1 MPMATKKKQTLRNSE
16 YYDMQSTFDELYA
29 KSQNGQVFQ
38 NLMGI
43 ICSEENIQLAYRNI
57 KRNGGSVTP
66 GVDGITIRDIE
77 QMPAEKYIRTVQ
89 KKLAWYKPKPVKR
102 VEIPKPNGGIRPLG
116 IPTMFD
122 RLVQQSIKQVL
133 EPICEAKFHEYSYGF
148 RPNRSAENA
157 ISKVQNLIHFTK
169 LYYVVD
175 MDIKG
180 FFDNVNHSK
189 LIKQM
194 WSLGIRDKT
203 LLCIIKEML
212 KAPIILP
219 DGSKVLPQKGTPQ
232 GGVLS
237 PLLANIVLNELDWW
251 ISSQWETH
259 PTHTPYKIIE
269 HKEGHQDR
277 GSIYRALKRSN
288 LKEMYIVRYADDFK
302 IFCRKR
308 DDANKAYFAIKQW
321 LAERLKLEI
330 SEEKSKVVS
339 LKRHYSEFLGF
350 ELKVVQKRKKWVV
363 RSHMC
368 QKAIQRE
375 THVLI
380 EQIKDMQHP
389 QDAANGAL
397 AVTKYNAMVIGIHNY
412 YQIATDVNLDCK
424 TIRRNI
430 NICLHNRLRHKITKT
445 GQVVGKYIR
454 QRYGQSKDIQFI
466 YGCPIA
472 PIGSV
477 QHKKPMSKKRTINSY
492 TPEGRAEIHD
502 GLKLNM
508 SILLQLMKTSTPMGS
523 VEFMDNRLSLWCAQY
538 GKCAITGRELMVDE
552 IHCHHKI
559 PKEPPFY
566 GTDRYENLIIVH
578 VDVHRLIH
586 ATAPETIAKYLAM
599 LNLTKRQLNKVNSL
613 RKSAGLA
620 EIEQ

>member
-1 MPMATKKKQTLRNSE
+1 
-16 YYDMQSTFDELYA
+16 MQSTFDELYA

-203 LLCIIKEML
+203 LLCIIKEIL
-212 KAPIILP
+212 KAAIILP

-308 DDANKAYFAIKQW
+308 DDTNKAYFAIKQW

>member
-1 MPMATKKKQTLRNSE
+1 MATKKKQTLRNSE

-363 RSHMC
+363 RSHIC

-375 THVLI
+375 THALI

-424 TIRRNI
+424 IIRRNI

-508 SILLQLMKTSTPMGS
+508 SILLQLMKTSTPTGS

-559 PKEPPFY
+559 PKGPPFY

>member
-1 MPMATKKKQTLRNSE
+1 MATKKKQTLRNSE

-277 GSIYRALKRSN
+277 GSIYRAL
-288 LKEMYIVRYADDFK
+288 

>member
-1 MPMATKKKQTLRNSE
+1 MATKKKQTLRNSE

-259 PTHTPYKIIE
+259 PTYTPYKIIE

-502 GLKLNM
+502 GLKLNI

-538 GKCAITGRELMVDE
+538 GKCAITGRELMVNE

>member
-1 MPMATKKKQTLRNSE
+1 MATKKKQTLRNSE

-363 RSHMC
+363 RSHIC
-368 QKAIQRE
+368 LKAIQRE
-375 THVLI
+375 THALI

-508 SILLQLMKTSTPMGS
+508 SILLQLMKTSTPTGS

-559 PKEPPFY
+559 PKGPPFY

>member
-1 MPMATKKKQTLRNSE
+1 MATKKKQTLRNSE

-194 WSLGIRDKT
+194 WSLGMRDKT

-363 RSHMC
+363 RSHIC

-375 THVLI
+375 THALI

-508 SILLQLMKTSTPMGS
+508 SILLQLMKTSTPTGS

-559 PKEPPFY
+559 PKGPPFY

>member
-1 MPMATKKKQTLRNSE
+1 MATKKKQTLRNSE

-363 RSHMC
+363 RSHIC

-375 THVLI
+375 THALI

-508 SILLQLMKTSTPMGS
+508 SSLLQLMKTSTPTGS

>member
-1 MPMATKKKQTLRNSE
+1 MATKKKQTLRNSE

-363 RSHMC
+363 RSGCARKPFKEKRMC
-368 QKAIQRE
+368 
-375 THVLI
+375 
-380 EQIKDMQHP
+380 
-389 QDAANGAL
+389 
-397 AVTKYNAMVIGIHNY
+397 
-412 YQIATDVNLDCK
+412 
-424 TIRRNI
+424 
-430 NICLHNRLRHKITKT
+430 
-445 GQVVGKYIR
+445 
-454 QRYGQSKDIQFI
+454 
-466 YGCPIA
+466 
-472 PIGSV
+472 
-477 QHKKPMSKKRTINSY
+477 
-492 TPEGRAEIHD
+492 
-502 GLKLNM
+502 
-508 SILLQLMKTSTPMGS
+508 
-523 VEFMDNRLSLWCAQY
+523 
-538 GKCAITGRELMVDE
+538 
-552 IHCHHKI
+552 
-559 PKEPPFY
+559 
-566 GTDRYENLIIVH
+566 
-578 VDVHRLIH
+578 
-586 ATAPETIAKYLAM
+586 
-599 LNLTKRQLNKVNSL
+599 
-613 RKSAGLA
+613 
-620 EIEQ
+620 

>member
-1 MPMATKKKQTLRNSE
+1 MATKKKQTLRNSE

-330 SEEKSKVVS
+330 SEQKSKVVS

-363 RSHMC
+363 RSHIC

-375 THVLI
+375 THALI

-508 SILLQLMKTSTPMGS
+508 SILLQLMKTSTPTGS

>member
-1 MPMATKKKQTLRNSE
+1 MATKKKQTLRNSE

-566 GTDRYENLIIVH
+566 GTDRNENLIIVH

>member
-1 MPMATKKKQTLRNSE
+1 MATKKKQTLRNSE

-269 HKEGHQDR
+269 HKEGHQNR

>member
-1 MPMATKKKQTLRNSE
+1 MATKKKQTLRNSE

-375 THVLI
+375 THALI

-508 SILLQLMKTSTPMGS
+508 SILLQLMKTSTPKGS

-538 GKCAITGRELMVDE
+538 GKCAITGRELMVGE

-586 ATAPETIAKYLAM
+586 ATAPKTIAKYLAM

>member
-1 MPMATKKKQTLRNSE
+1 MATKKKQTLRNSE

-538 GKCAITGRELMVDE
+538 GKCAITGRVLMVDE
-552 IHCHHKI
+552 IHCHQKI

>member
-1 MPMATKKKQTLRNSE
+1 MATKKKQTLRNSE

-566 GTDRYENLIIVH
+566 GTYRYENLIIVH

>member
-1 MPMATKKKQTLRNSE
+1 MATKKKQTLRNSE

-375 THVLI
+375 THALI

-389 QDAANGAL
+389 HDAANGAL
-397 AVTKYNAMVIGIHNY
+397 AVTKYNAMVICIHNY

-508 SILLQLMKTSTPMGS
+508 SILLQLMKASTPMGS

-566 GTDRYENLIIVH
+566 GTDCYENLIIIH

-586 ATAPETIAKYLAM
+586 ATAPETIAKYLAT

>member
-1 MPMATKKKQTLRNSE
+1 MATKKKQTLRNSE

-38 NLMGI
+38 DLMGI

-363 RSHMC
+363 RSHIC

-375 THVLI
+375 THALI

-508 SILLQLMKTSTPMGS
+508 SILLQLMKTSTPTGS

>member
-1 MPMATKKKQTLRNSE
+1 MATKKKQTLRNSE

-502 GLKLNM
+502 GLKLNI

-538 GKCAITGRELMVDE
+538 GKCAITGRELMVNE

>member
-1 MPMATKKKQTLRNSE
+1 
-16 YYDMQSTFDELYA
+16 
-29 KSQNGQVFQ
+29 
-38 NLMGI
+38 
-43 ICSEENIQLAYRNI
+43 
-57 KRNGGSVTP
+57 
-66 GVDGITIRDIE
+66 
-77 QMPAEKYIRTVQ
+77 MPAEKYIRTVQ

-363 RSHMC
+363 RSHIC

-375 THVLI
+375 THALI

-508 SILLQLMKTSTPMGS
+508 SILLQLMKTSTPTGS

>member
-1 MPMATKKKQTLRNSE
+1 MATKKKQTLRNSE

-363 RSHMC
+363 RSHIC

-375 THVLI
+375 THALI

-412 YQIATDVNLDCK
+412 YQIATDVNLVCK

-508 SILLQLMKTSTPMGS
+508 SILLQLMKTSTPTGS

-559 PKEPPFY
+559 PKGPPFY

>member
-1 MPMATKKKQTLRNSE
+1 MATKKKQTLRNSE

-330 SEEKSKVVS
+330 REEKSKVVS

>member
-1 MPMATKKKQTLRNSE
+1 MATKKKQTLRNSE

-363 RSHMC
+363 RSHIC

-375 THVLI
+375 THALI

-508 SILLQLMKTSTPMGS
+508 SILLQLMKTSTPTGS

-559 PKEPPFY
+559 PKGPPFY

>member
-1 MPMATKKKQTLRNSE
+1 MATKKKQTLRNSE

-269 HKEGHQDR
+269 HKEGRQDR

>member
-1 MPMATKKKQTLRNSE
+1 MATKNKQTLRNSE

-363 RSHMC
+363 RSHIC

-375 THVLI
+375 THALI

-508 SILLQLMKTSTPMGS
+508 SILLQLMKTSTPTGS

-559 PKEPPFY
+559 PKGPPFY